1 LTVEPNRDQ
10 QPSSGPSLWPIGFA
24 LGVACVLVGL
34 IIGWPIAAVGGAIAL
49 IAGAFWVRDS
59 TSGYSPPVEHEPETR
74 AARDAARARVFQLI
88 DSFKQ
93 VTPADPSLAAQLRAL
108 RADDQRFREEGMRL
122 WTEKGVD
129 SPEVRAVWEKQ
140 APLDSR
146 NQAQL
151 DAIVA
156 RSGWP
161 GVHLAGL
168 AGADA
173 AFLILDHAPLA
184 FQKKHLP
191 ALQAAADRHDA
202 VPMWPAMV
210 DDRVRTN
217 EGRPQRYG
225 TQVHKEAGWKDWRL
239 YPIEDE
245 VHVDD
250 RRADVGFEPLAE
262 YVKQFGIVYRPG
274 R

>member
-1 LTVEPNRDQ
+1 MEVAR
-10 QPSSGPSLWPIGFA
+10 WAAA
-24 LGVACVLVGL
+24 LLV
-34 IIGWPIAAVGGAIAL
+34 IAL
-49 IAGAFWVRDS
+49 TTPASQDAKS
-59 TSGYSPPVEHEPETR
+59 L
-74 AARDAARARVFQLI
+74 AARDAARARVSQLI
-88 DSFKQ
+88 ESFKQ
-93 VTPADPSLAAQLRAL
+93 VTPANPSLAAQLRAL
-108 RADDQRFREEGMRL
+108 REDDQRFREEGMRL

-129 SPEVRAVWEKQ
+129 SPEARAVWEKQ
-140 APLDSR
+140 TPLDSR

-161 GVHLAGL
+161 GVRLVGL
-168 AGADA
+168 AGADT

-191 ALQAAADRHDA
+191 ALKAAAERHDA

-210 DDRVRTN
+210 DDRVRTS
-217 EGRPQRYG
+217 EGKPQRYG
-225 TQVHKEAGWKDWRL
+225 TQVHKDPGWKDWRL

-245 VHVDD
+245 AHVDD

-262 YVKQFGIVYRPG
+262 YLQQFGIVYKPG